1 MCHPDFPPPPG
12 PPLPVPP
19 PPDVGGGV
27 VTDTLGEAEI
37 VGVGVGVTDGVGLLV
52 GDLLGVGGVV
62 DGTAEGDVLGDDGA
76 LVVGAAEDRF
86 WLGFGLAD
94 ADRLALDDG
103 DSRLVPG
110 KPAPVELEG

>member
-1 MCHPDFPPPPG
+1 MLPTVVAPG
-12 PPLPVPP
+12 FDVAAGVPGS
-19 PPDVGGGV
+19 VGS
-27 VTDTLGEAEI
+27 L
-37 VGVGVGVTDGVGLLV
+37 GVGVVGTTVGDAVGLLV